1 MEGLIHVLLHGKL
14 VGVYYDSKP
23 NRTSYPCIN
32 IDTCCDCVAS
42 SCFVCKNICKTITS
56 GCTASLSA
64 VLLATYPQLE
74 SYDTALPFALATFPE
89 LQI

>member
-14 VGVYYDSKP
+14 VGVYYGKVP
-23 NRTSYPCIN
+23 NGTPYPCIRIN
-32 IDTCCDCVAS
+32 VG
-42 SCFVCKNICKTITS
+42 S
-56 GCTASLSA
+56 GCTANNFSICTTTCSTITGKCVKGLSA